1 VAKPGKPVASAPK
14 SSGCLN
20 VSQSAY
26 SSCLEMDSR
35 RAELE
40 RATAASDAAA
50 TPIAPGTTRAM
61 QFLVDLP
68 RKSGNDPASVTVSI
82 RVAGESLDFL
92 FHEVE

>member
-1 VAKPGKPVASAPK
+1 
-14 SSGCLN
+14 
-20 VSQSAY
+20 
-26 SSCLEMDSR
+26 MDSR

-50 TPIAPGTTRAM
+50 TQPIEPGKTRAM

-68 RKSGNDPASVTVSI
+68 RKTDKESASLTVSI

-92 FHEVE
+92 FREVE